1 MTKTP
6 SDWDIFKKG
15 IKKIGD
21 KNKKNNPAYI
31 NNHETL
37 SKYKNIEDKLFDHIN
52 HTRNKNPVPIHRENH
67 STGKLSKLKKLDLHG
82 HTIENAENIVL
93 SFLKSSILAHQNM
106 VQIITGKGT
115 HKNQNQYD
123 QTTIKSAF
131 LSFIRLP
138 KFNALITKIV
148 MQMDSKNEC
157 GSFIIHL
164 ERI

>member
-6 SDWDIFKKG
+6 SDWDIFKKE

-21 KNKKNNPAYI
+21 KNTKNSPVYI

-37 SKYKNIEDKLFDHIN
+37 LKHKNIEDKLFDHIN
-52 HTRNKNPVPIHRENH
+52 HTQNKKPVPIHRGKQG
-67 STGKLSKLKKLDLHG
+67 TGKLSKLKTLDLHG
-82 HTIENAENIVL
+82 QTIENAENIVL
-93 SFLKSSILAHQNM
+93 SFLKSNILAHQNM

-115 HKNQNQYD
+115 HKNQSQYD
-123 QTTIKSAF
+123 NTTIKSSF

-157 GSFIIHL
+157 GSFIIYL